1 MKTTLIIIN
10 LSIRVLGSRGR
21 EERTRH
27 FLGFI

>member
-1 MKTTLIIIN
+1 MRTTLIIIN
-10 LSIRVLGSRGR
+10 PSIRVPRSRGG

>member
-10 LSIRVLGSRGR
+10 PSIGALGSRGR
-21 EERTRH
+21 EERIRY